1 MELIHNF
8 GYIPYLENTF
18 KMMNYPNLICLEEEI
33 KVLLDYR
40 LADYQYE
47 QVIVEAYYAM
57 DKTVMCRIEL
67 FGSQTTIA
75 HRIAKYEAELKE
87 GFYYEAEQK
96 LIGQIEPNTIK
107 QAS

>member
-1 MELIHNF
+1 MD
-8 GYIPYLENTF
+8 
-18 KMMNYPNLICLEEEI
+18 YPNLRRLEEEI

-40 LADYQYE
+40 LAEYHYN

-67 FGSQTTIA
+67 YGSKPTIV

-87 GFYYEAEQK
+87 GFYYEAEQR
-96 LIGQIEPNTIK
+96 LIGQMGLKETKYVIEDY
-107 QAS
+107 A

>member
-18 KMMNYPNLICLEEEI
+18 KMMNYPNLMRLEEEI

-40 LADYQYE
+40 LLEYDYE

-67 FGSQTTIA
+67 FGSQTTVA

-96 LIGQIEPNTIK
+96 LIGQMEPRPIK
-107 QAS
+107 EVS

>member
-1 MELIHNF
+1 
-8 GYIPYLENTF
+8 
-18 KMMNYPNLICLEEEI
+18 MMNYTNLLQLEVEI

-40 LADYQYE
+40 LVAYQYN

-67 FGSQTTIA
+67 YGSKTTIS
-75 HRIAKYEAELKE
+75 HRLAKYEAQLKE

-96 LIGQIEPNTIK
+96 LISQIEPKAIK
-107 QAS
+107 QAC